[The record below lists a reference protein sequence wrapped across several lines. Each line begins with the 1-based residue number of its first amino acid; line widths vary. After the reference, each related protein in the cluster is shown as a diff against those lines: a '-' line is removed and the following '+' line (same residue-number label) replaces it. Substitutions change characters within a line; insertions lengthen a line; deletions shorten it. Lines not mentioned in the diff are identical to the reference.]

1 MSEARLVRLQRRW
14 PELFTSLCFYAD
26 VCCLLAQFQFRAG
39 TRKFIQELFV
49 ELNFTEMYSEAVKFL
64 QPES

>member
-1 MSEARLVRLQRRW
+1 MRLQRRW

>member
-1 MSEARLVRLQRRW
+1 MRLQRLW
-14 PELFTSLCFYAD
+14 PELFTPSICFYAD